1 MTLAE
6 QPTLTKEERDLIR
19 KTQEQLEVGLR
30 IAGDIL
36 AEQEI
41 ALVMKRSFDND
52 RIRLITNFL

>member
-1 MTLAE
+1 MTFA
-6 QPTLTKEERDLIR
+6 QKPTLTKEERDLIR

>member
-1 MTLAE
+1 MKLAE

-36 AEQEI
+36 AEQET
-41 ALVMKRSFDND
+41 AREGQVFCRGKWYSVK
-52 RIRLITNFL
+52 